1 MCQLLLQLLLS
12 SSHLFCQHL
21 HTCLLQFRQLGLSLL
36 QLQPGLC
43 LCLLLLCLLQLY
55 LLLQSVHL
63 QGQLLQ

>member
-12 SSHLFCQHL
+12 SRHLFCQHL

-43 LCLLLLCLLQLY
+43 LLLLCLLQLY